1 MSKRIIKN
9 GNFRTIASISIGNE
23 QMMPLKEFV
32 AILNRAKKLLKVQ
45 KVDDPEIGMRITG
58 VQNTE
63 VQINTVVGKDGAEF
77 MVIDGLENPRL
88 HSVLQTNQMQLDENI
103 LGEKVKL
110 AQENLKESVG
120 LGNRIAQELAQ
131 NSVDIDTFHKMLG
144 GKSNDTHVRTVIAQ
158 AAKSSLTIDMPDNDP
173 ISVGGRL
180 AVPSQ
185 LSDEDTITISK
196 VKILYFDGSG
206 VFKVE
211 QDKHEIEVRVQRSSN
226 QFTLLQTAYA
236 FECPVDILLIPFE
249 KISNMKSRYELV
261 EILNYQSLK
270 DMIVNKIQQI
280 QLDS

>member
-1 MSKRIIKN
+1 MSKKIIKN

-23 QMMPLKEFV
+23 QMMLLDEFV
-32 AILNRAKKLLKVQ
+32 ANLNSAKKLLRCQ
-45 KVDDPEIGMRITG
+45 KVDDPEIGMSITG
-58 VQNTE
+58 AQNAAVE
-63 VQINTVVGKDGAEF
+63 INSVVGKDGAEF
-77 MVIDGLENPRL
+77 MAIDGLENPRL
-88 HSVLQTNQMQLDENI
+88 HSVLQTNQIQLDEKI
-103 LGEKVKL
+103 FGEKVKL
-110 AQENLKESVG
+110 AQENLKESLG

-144 GKSNDTHVRTVIAQ
+144 GKSNDTHVRAVIAQ
-158 AAKSSLTIDMPDNDP
+158 AAKPSLTIDMPDNHSM
-173 ISVGGRL
+173 SVGGKL

-185 LSDEDTITISK
+185 LSDEDTIAISK
-196 VKILYFDGSG
+196 VKILYFDRRGI
-206 VFKVE
+206 FTVE
-211 QDKHEIEVRVQRSSN
+211 QDNHEIEIRVQRSSN

>member
-1 MSKRIIKN
+1 MSKKNIKN
-9 GNFRTIASISIGNE
+9 GNFRTIASIPIGDQ
-23 QMMPLKEFV
+23 QMMLLDEFV
-32 AILNRAKKLLKVQ
+32 ANLNRAKKLLRDQ
-45 KVDDPEIGMRITG
+45 QVDDPDISLLISGVENAALEI
-58 VQNTE
+58 E
-63 VQINTVVGKDGAEF
+63 SVVGNDGAEF
-77 MVIDGLENPRL
+77 MAIDGLQNPRL
-88 HSVLQTNQMQLDENI
+88 HSVLLSNQLPLDES
-103 LGEKVKL
+103 LVEEKIKIS
-110 AQENLKESVG
+110 QENLKESVA

-131 NSVDIDTFHKMLG
+131 TSVDIDTFHKMLG

-158 AAKSSLTIDMPDNDP
+158 AAKPSLTIDMPDNDS
-173 ISVGGRL
+173 ITVGGRL

-185 LSDEDTITISK
+185 LSDEDAITISK
-196 VKILYFDGSG
+196 VKILFFDRRGS
-206 VFKVE
+206 FTVE
-211 QDKHEIEVRVQRSSN
+211 QDNHEIEVRVQRSSN